1 MYFKNVE
8 SNTKPSGLEYNKIS
22 NEMAFVMI
30 RRNIKSE
37 TRKDENSGSQ
47 TVYVYDEV
55 QFKTNQP
62 ESYVANHEDDLFNM
76 LSGSTPSM
84 EERLDALEK
93 AVAEIGGLL

>member
-37 TRKDENSGSQ
+37 TRMDENGGSQ

-62 ESYVANHEDDLFNM
+62 ESYV
-76 LSGSTPSM
+76 SGSTPSM